1 MTGGPKTLIAHTV
14 GASHW
19 ASTDD
24 LREAIETTVP
34 DVDLRIART
43 PPESMELL
51 GSAEIVLAAFL
62 PSAFLEE
69 ASNLRWVQALSA
81 GVDFFDLDALEDRGI
96 VLTSAAGVH
105 AEPVAEQVLGY
116 MLLFERRIHTGIRQ
130 QSRSVWERYEGGEIR
145 GKTLGII
152 GLGAIGERI
161 ASYGG
166 AFDMTVIGT
175 KRHPET
181 APDTVDEVFSPDDL
195 FEVLKRSDY
204 LVVACPLT
212 EETRGLLG
220 TTELTAMK
228 SNAVLVNIAR
238 GEVVDDEA
246 LARVLQQDVIRGAA
260 LDVFPEEPFPSDSP
274 LWDLSNVVMTPHMAG
289 STPAKSERIAEVFA
303 TNLDAYVNDDP
314 DAFVNRVV

>member
-1 MTGGPKTLIAHTV
+1 MTDGPEALISHTV
-14 GASHW
+14 DASHW
-19 ASTDD
+19 ASADD
-24 LREAIETTVP
+24 LHEAIETTVP
-34 DVDLRIART
+34 DIDLRIART

-62 PSAFLEE
+62 PSASLEE
-69 ASNLRWVQALSA
+69 ATNLRWVQALSA

-116 MLLFERRIHTGIRQ
+116 VLLFERRIHTGIRQ
-130 QSRSVWERYEGGEIR
+130 QSRTVWERYEGGEIR
-145 GKTLGII
+145 GKTLGIV

-161 ASYGG
+161 ASYGR

-181 APDTVDEVFSPDDL
+181 APDVVDEAFSPDGL

-220 TTELTAMK
+220 RKELTAMK
-228 SNAVLVNIAR
+228 SDAVVVNIAR
-238 GEVVDDEA
+238 GEIVDEDA
-246 LARVLQQDVIRGAA
+246 LTRVLQQNAIRGAA
-260 LDVFPEEPFPSDSP
+260 LDVFSEEPFPDDSP
-274 LWDLSNVVMTPHMAG
+274 LWNLSNVVMTPHMAG
-289 STPAKSERIAEVFA
+289 STPAKSERVAEIFA

-314 DAFVNRVV
+314 EGFVNRVV